1 MRVQMKKTFCQILV
15 CAVICGM
22 LSACSATAEHSYG
35 NDEAVTEKVIGQEN
49 SEAAAASE
57 EPKSTPDIKPET
69 AAATTDQPDLDGRYG
84 YIADADGNII
94 EYVPETVISE
104 NSYQAGNSMD
114 LTDTEKIL
122 DSLNEALSIEA
133 SDVCFEAKV
142 LNNGIEAEANKNCV
156 QIFAEAEEGE
166 EVFSLTGGKV
176 TSAGFSGGLGI
187 SVCVEDADGQVI
199 RYAHLSEIKVE
210 NGDTVDK
217 NQVIGLTGTTGRTF
231 KPGVAYI
238 LEKKG

>member
-1 MRVQMKKTFCQILV
+1 MRVQMKKIFRQILV

-35 NDEAVTEKVIGQEN
+35 NDEAVTEKVIGQEK

-114 LTDTEKIL
+114 LTDTETIL

-133 SDVCFEAKV
+133 PLYYETKV
-142 LNNGIEAEANKNCV
+142 LNNGVQAEVSENCV

-176 TSAGFSGGLGI
+176 TSAGFSGGLGF

-210 NGDTVDK
+210 KGDTVDK
-217 NQVIGLTGTTGRTF
+217 NQVIGLTGTTGRAF
-231 KPGVAYI
+231 KSGVAYI

>member
-1 MRVQMKKTFCQILV
+1 MRVQTKKIFSRILV

-57 EPKSTPDIKPET
+57 EPKSTPGIKPET
-69 AAATTDQPDLDGRYG
+69 AAATTVQPDLDGRYG

-104 NSYQAGNSMD
+104 NSYQAVNSMD
-114 LTDTEKIL
+114 LTDTETIL

-133 SDVCFEAKV
+133 SLYYETKD
-142 LNNGIEAEANKNCV
+142 LSNGVQAEVSENCV
-156 QIFAEAEEGE
+156 QIFAEAAEGA
-166 EVFSLTGGKV
+166 EVVSLAAGTV
-176 TSAGFSGGLGI
+176 TSAGFAAVWGY

-210 NGDTVDK
+210 KGDTVDK

-231 KPGVAYI
+231 KSGVAYV
-238 LEKKG
+238 LEKKC